1 MMSRRLNADMLAGG
15 LFMVIGAGFLIP
27 SIQLPFG
34 TLRRIGPASF
44 PTMVASGL
52 IVMGIIVLIQSFKAT
67 ASQEAVHF
75 NLSKLGVIVLSI
87 IVFGITVRGAGLL
100 VSVALCSLTA
110 ALASRPFRPLPM
122 AIYGLL
128 LGTVCGLAFVTGLG
142 MPVAIIGPWFG
153 V

>member
-1 MMSRRLNADMLAGG
+1 MSRRMNAELLAGV
-15 LFMVIGAGFLIP
+15 LFMAIGAAFLIG
-27 SIQLPFG
+27 SFQLPFG
-34 TLRRIGPASF
+34 TLRRIGPAGF
-44 PTMVASGL
+44 PTMMASGL
-52 IVMGIIVLIQSFKAT
+52 IVMGIIVLVQSFKST
-67 ASQEAVHF
+67 ASREALHF
-75 NLSKLGVIVLSI
+75 DLQKLGVIVLSI

-122 AIYGLL
+122 AIYGLF
-128 LGTVCGLAFVTGLG
+128 LGIVCGLGFVTGLG